1 MYVLLAIHM
10 SLWPA
15 LYIYIIYTVMFV
27 NDSPRLEGNSV
38 TAEFTISRAANLIE
52 CGITGRERVDCEYI
66 HVYTSHLCVGVGG
79 SIMCCLYV
87 QSMKATKV
95 YNIIKL

>member
-1 MYVLLAIHM
+1 MACIQIFGYMTMHAV
-10 SLWPA
+10 
-15 LYIYIIYTVMFV
+15 YIYIIYAVMFV

-66 HVYTSHLCVGVGG
+66 HVRGRWGILAICG
-79 SIMCCLYV
+79 
-87 QSMKATKV
+87 
-95 YNIIKL
+95 